1 MRPNLRIIGIDENEH
16 FLLKLPVSIINK
28 IIEDNIPNLK
38 KEMSM
43 IYKKAT
49 ELQIYWT

>member
-1 MRPNLRIIGIDENEH
+1 MRPNLRIVGIDENEH
-16 FLLKLPVSIINK
+16 VQLQVPVSIINK

-38 KEMSM
+38 KEMPM